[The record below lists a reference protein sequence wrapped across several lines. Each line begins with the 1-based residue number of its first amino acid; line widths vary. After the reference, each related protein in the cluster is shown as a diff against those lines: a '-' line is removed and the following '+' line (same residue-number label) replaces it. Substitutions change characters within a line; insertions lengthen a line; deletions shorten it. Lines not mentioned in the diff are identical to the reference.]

1 MDMSKTVMIRPRLGT
16 PATAVIYHL
25 GEQEKQIAEGP
36 LDPAIDLKTYIRK
49 HLKKELKKDNRNIIL
64 DLRAV
69 EWIDSTYVGMILAW
83 HQLVEAEGGRFA
95 LVNLSGRS
103 KDIMRVTRLDA
114 TLNVFDSVSEA
125 GEYFSRAA

>member
-1 MDMSKTVMIRPRLGT
+1 MIRPRLGT